1 MSFMQAAA
9 VPAFTGSGLYQTLLE
24 GTLLLLG
31 TDPAAYPQTPEV
43 QLELWDSLKTA
54 SLAGAVLAVEL
65 AVE

>member
-1 MSFMQAAA
+1 MQGAA
-9 VPAFTGSGLYQTLLE
+9 VPALTGSGLYQTLLE

-54 SLAGAVLAVEL
+54 SQAGAFLSYDLAIG
-65 AVE
+65 